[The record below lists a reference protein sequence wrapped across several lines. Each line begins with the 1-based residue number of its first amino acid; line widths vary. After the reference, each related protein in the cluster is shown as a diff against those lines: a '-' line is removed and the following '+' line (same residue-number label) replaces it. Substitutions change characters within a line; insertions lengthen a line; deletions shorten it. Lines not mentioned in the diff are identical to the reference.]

1 MAESFGVS
9 YKFIEKEMFNFIAQ
23 GKISAKIDSVSN
35 IIECTQ
41 NEPTVDLY
49 HRTVRESDIL
59 INKIH
64 KLSKLLEL

>member
-9 YKFIEKEMFNFIAQ
+9 FNFIEKEMFNFIAQ

-49 HRTVRESDIL
+49 HRTVKESDL
-59 INKIH
+59 LLNKIH